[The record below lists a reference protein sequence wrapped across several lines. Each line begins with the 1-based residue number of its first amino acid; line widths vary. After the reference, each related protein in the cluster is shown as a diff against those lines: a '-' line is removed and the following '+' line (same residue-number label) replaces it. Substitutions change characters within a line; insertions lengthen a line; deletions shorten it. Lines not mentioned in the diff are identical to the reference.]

1 MLTAIF
7 ILQCVLVLLFFSNN
21 KNSKST
27 TNNDLQINQQGN
39 PNSIDIFRQGL
50 QQSWMHVN
58 VSLYKMWNELEIL
71 DFQSLQT
78 KLQQTLESLTK
89 DPAEM
94 TKWAEKFKE
103 YLKEQEKQE

>member
-7 ILQCVLVLLFFSNN
+7 ILQCVLVLLFFSSN
-21 KNSKST
+21 KNSK
-27 TNNDLQINQQGN
+27 TNNDLQINQGN
-39 PNSIDIFRQGL
+39 PNNIDIFRQGL

-58 VSLYKMWNELEIL
+58 VSLYKMWDEQEIL

-103 YLKEQEKQE
+103 YLKQQENQE

>member
-1 MLTAIF
+1 MITAIF
-7 ILQCVLVLLFFSNN
+7 ILQCVLVLLLFSANN
-21 KNSKST
+21 LKSK
-27 TNNDLQINQQGN
+27 NNDLQINQEN
-39 PNSIDIFRQGL
+39 PHNIDIFRQGL

-58 VSLYKMWNELEIL
+58 VSLYKMWDEQEIL